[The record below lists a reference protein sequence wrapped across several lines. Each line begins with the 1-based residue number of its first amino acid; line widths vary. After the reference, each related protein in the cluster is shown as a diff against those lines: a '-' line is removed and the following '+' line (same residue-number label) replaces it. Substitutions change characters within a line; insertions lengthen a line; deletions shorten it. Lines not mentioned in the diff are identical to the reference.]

1 MSPRIFW
8 LLVVVTPLP
17 LVVVYLWRLWDIEQ
31 YSFFPVVFS
40 AISLLAYNR
49 WDKQFRFPSTW
60 STTLLLGTS
69 ILLQATASLLW
80 SPWIAFLGFLLAITS
95 FFSSQR
101 EVVEK
106 EGQEPFSAGSLFYLS
121 IPLWLCLRIPL
132 GQDQLLTFK
141 LQHITARS
149 GSYILDYLRI
159 PHQITG
165 VVFDLPGGKLFV
177 EEACSGVQ
185 SLFALLCIAFLLLAF
200 NRRPI
205 ILIPVYAAAAIFSAG
220 LFNIVRVTAIAIA
233 QERYAYNLAE
243 GIPHEVLGYTCLIA
257 AMLLLASFD
266 RLFRVVFFPLSDAEN
281 PLARQRIPNP
291 FKLLWNRTLTLR
303 TAPKYRKQ
311 WQVYQNVTIA
321 VFLGTISLMAIGLQ
335 VFFGAETVLAN
346 QNSSQKPAPIWLPAS
361 NTFVSSDTF
370 VVESY
375 QRKQGEDDI
384 SEGEYV
390 DVWTVYDKSSQ
401 LRHRIAVSQ
410 PYKIYHDLCV
420 CYRGSGW
427 QQLSKERIASPA
439 GGQATTDWSYVYSTY
454 ANAGGGYGYLSFSGF
469 DGNGNPLDAP
479 EESISGL
486 VDTRLLSGR
495 LYKTAADKVIM
506 FQIWTT
512 TDGALDVQQQS
523 KLQELQT
530 QLRQQIVDSLRAQT
544 AISP

>member
-8 LLVVVTPLP
+8 LLVVATPLP

-31 YSFFPVVFS
+31 YSFFPVLFG
-40 AISLLAYNR
+40 AIALLAYNR

-60 STTLLLGTS
+60 PTALVLGTS
-69 ILLQATASLLW
+69 VLLQATAALLW
-80 SPWIAFLGFLLAITS
+80 SPWIAFLGFLLALAS

-141 LQHITARS
+141 LQHITARTS
-149 GSYILDYLRI
+149 SYILDYLRI

-205 ILIPVYAAAAIFSAG
+205 ILFPVYAGAAIFSAG

-233 QERYAYNLAE
+233 QERYKYNLAE

-257 AMLLLASFD
+257 AILLLASFD

-291 FKLLWNRTLTLR
+291 LKLLWNRTLTLR

-311 WQVYQNVTIA
+311 WQVYKNLAIGVL
-321 VFLGTISLMAIGLQ
+321 LGTISLLAVGLQ
-335 VFFGAETVLAN
+335 IFFGAETVLAN
-346 QNSSQKPAPIWLPAS
+346 QNTAPKPAPIWLPEPGTIAT
-361 NTFVSSDTF
+361 NDNFT
-370 VVESY
+370 VESY

-390 DVWTVYDKSSQ
+390 DVWTVYDKSTQ

-420 CYRGSGW
+420 CYRGTGW
-427 QQLSKERIASPA
+427 QQLSKERIDSKT
-439 GGQATTDWSYVYSTY
+439 GGQGTVDWSYVFSIY

-469 DGNGNPLDAP
+469 DRNGNPIDAP
-479 EESISGL
+479 EENLSGL
-486 VDTRLLSGR
+486 IDTRLLSGR
-495 LYKTAADKVIM
+495 LHKTEANKVIM

-512 TDGALDVQQQS
+512 TDSVLDEPQQL

-530 QLRQQIVDSLRAQT
+530 QLRQQIVNALRSQSAPT
-544 AISP
+544 P